1 MQGFMKVVL
10 IIVAFLVGG
19 VVLALMK
26 EGNGGGGYGGIGVII
41 ALALGAGIK
50 AIWNYSSD
58 KPEEKKTT
66 DIDKLD
72 KN

>member
-10 IIVAFLVGG
+10 IIVAFAIGG
-19 VVLALMK
+19 FALAVMK
-26 EGNGGGGYGGIGVII
+26 EVGGGYGAIGVLV
-41 ALALGAGIK
+41 ALAIGAGIK
-50 AIWNYSSD
+50 AIWNYDSD

-66 DIDKLD
+66 EIDKLD